1 MIEINAPLMGV
12 QFRPAGAK
20 AIVDQLTIGQRLEL
34 EPEPTNQYDANAVK
48 VIEPESGEFIGYV
61 AKVSNYETAQHLAN
75 GGAYAC
81 EVLSFLG
88 TRKPD
93 LGIRLFES
101 DDAEAP
107 LSFGEDEE
115 D

>member
-12 QFRPAGAK
+12 QFRPAEAK
-20 AIVDQLTIGQRLEL
+20 AVVDSLTIGQRLEL
-34 EPEPTNQYDANAVK
+34 EAEPTNQYDANAVK

-61 AKVSNYETAQHLAN
+61 AKVSNYETAQHLVA
-75 GGAYAC
+75 GGAYEC

-93 LGIRLFES
+93 LGITLL
-101 DDAEAP
+101 DDRDIAHY
-107 LSFGEDEE
+107 GEDQ
-115 D
+115 DD